1 MTSIAEQ
8 VIAIL
13 AAQALRDP
21 AGIDPADGIDAL
33 GLDSLG
39 MVEAIFAIEET
50 FAIQVPF
57 NPQDP
62 QGGEGFDISSVGS
75 IIAAVEDLVARK
87 AG

>member
-62 QGGEGFDISSVGS
+62 QGEGGFDISSVGS